1 MLHIGGERFKLAIPI
16 EDALA
21 FALGKTDLSYTAP
34 DDGLRRV
41 MGALVLDTLEYNEEW
56 RAAAAARICL
66 ADKWPAC
73 FAS

>member
-1 MLHIGGERFKLAIPI
+1 MLRIGGERFKLAIPI
-16 EDALA
+16 DEALG
-21 FALGKTDLSYTAP
+21 FALGQTDLGYTDP

-41 MGALVLDTLEYNEEW
+41 MGALVLDTLEYHEEW

-73 FAS
+73 FGS